1 MRYPIDYP
9 VWLSQN
15 EKLDIDFLSSDYTS
29 GSNAHVPVESI
40 KEANALSSKTKS
52 GHHKVLLDL
61 DVEHYYVPSSTEG
74 HGHLYINVDLSTA
87 QYNVLLFTLQHL
99 GIIQKG
105 FALLSI
111 KRGFAALRF
120 PWVKKEVPL
129 F

>member
-9 VWLSQN
+9 VWLHKNQ
-15 EKLDIDFLSSDYTS
+15 KLDIDFVATDYDGGNLHT
-29 GSNAHVPVESI
+29 PVDNI
-40 KEANALSSKTKS
+40 KNANAISSKTDS
-52 GHHKVLLDL
+52 GTHKVLLDL

-74 HGHLYINVDLSTA
+74 HGHLYINVDLTTP
-87 QYNVLLFTLQHL
+87 QFNVLLFTLQYL

-105 FALLSI
+105 FAFLSI

>member
-15 EKLDIDFLSSDYTS
+15 EKLDIDFASTEYD
-29 GSNAHVPVESI
+29 GSNAHVPVERM
-40 KEANALSSKTKS
+40 KDANALSSKTKS

-105 FALLSI
+105 FAFLSI
-111 KRGFAALRF
+111 KR
-120 PWVKKEVPL
+120 
-129 F
+129 

>member
-15 EKLDIDFLSSDYTS
+15 EKLDIDFASTEYD
-29 GSNAHVPVESI
+29 GSNAHIPVERM
-40 KEANALSSKTKS
+40 KDANALSSKTKS

-105 FALLSI
+105 FAFLSI